1 MPDYIKKMIPS
12 AVILLIDAILF
23 LLIPSQVKVLTDG
36 LVTTLFMPYVVTG
49 MIGLSAAVDLLQTF
63 IKGRRAEAASTGK
76 RYFSGKGFLR
86 VVGAM
91 AALAVYLMLMPTIG
105 FVVDSVLLCVVTMLL
120 LGNRNVKQILL
131 VSVLLSFGVYCLFKL
146 GLSLRLPAGFFFF

>member
-36 LVTTLFMPYVVTG
+36 LVTTRFMPYVVTG
-49 MIGLSAAVDLLQTF
+49 MIGL
-63 IKGRRAEAASTGK
+63 KAASTGK

>member
-36 LVTTLFMPYVVTG
+36 LVTTRFMPYVVTG

-91 AALAVYLMLMPTIG
+91 AALAVYLMLMPTIDA
-105 FVVDSVLLCVVTMLL
+105 FSVKLACVT
-120 LGNRNVKQILL
+120 G
-131 VSVLLSFGVYCLFKL
+131 VSSPPLSVYSCQRI
-146 GLSLRLPAGFFFF
+146 SI